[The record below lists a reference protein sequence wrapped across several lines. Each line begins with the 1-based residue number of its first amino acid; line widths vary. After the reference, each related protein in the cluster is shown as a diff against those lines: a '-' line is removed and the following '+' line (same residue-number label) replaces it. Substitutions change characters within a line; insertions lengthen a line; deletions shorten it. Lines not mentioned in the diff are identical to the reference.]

1 MKLPG
6 PHFIYSVSFRTD
18 VAIPRGYPFNIPAI
32 REMGVL
38 RLHPNVTFFVGDN
51 GMGKSTLLEALA
63 IRCGLNAE
71 GGSRNFRFETRRT
84 HSNLE
89 EFIRLER
96 NLLARPSDDFF
107 LRAESFYNVASEV
120 DNLGVTGYGG
130 LSLHAQSH
138 GESFWT
144 MLDTRFRGNGLYF
157 LDEPEAA
164 LSPLRQLSAI
174 ARIHQLVKY
183 GDSQL
188 IIATHSPI
196 LLAYPYATIYLFD
209 ETGIQEVAYEDTEHY
224 QVTRS
229 FLNNPERSLRELLS
243 DEGYEGEDLL
253 RLGDR

>member
-6 PHFIYSVSFRTD
+6 PSFIHSVSFRND
-18 VAIPRGYPFNIPAI
+18 VQIPRGYPFNIPAI
-32 REMGVL
+32 RDMGL
-38 RLHPNVTFFVGDN
+38 LMFHPNVTFFVGDN

-63 IRCGLNAE
+63 VKSGLNAE

-89 EFIRLER
+89 EYLWLER
-96 NLLARPSDDFF
+96 SIQRPTDDFF

-120 DNLGVTGYGG
+120 EDLGVSGYGAR
-130 LSLHAQSH
+130 SLHAQSH
-138 GESFWT
+138 GESFWAL
-144 MLDTRFRGNGLYF
+144 LDTRFRGDGLYF

-164 LSPLRQLSAI
+164 LSPLRQLAAI

-183 GDSQL
+183 GNSQL
-188 IIATHSPI
+188 VIATHSPI
-196 LLAYPYATIYLFD
+196 LLAYPYATIYLYD
-209 ETGIQEVAYEDTEHY
+209 ETGIHEVAYEETEHY

-253 RLGDR
+253 RLGD